1 MMMNASVHEILM
13 VTAWAISGTT
23 ETTERIL
30 EFHVGIE
37 PLASAVGY

>member
-23 ETTERIL
+23 ERIL